1 MKKDGDN
8 FKPVDQRVSF
18 SDVVVSVPEDDRD
31 SLGETE
37 LDGFTNY
44 QKQTRKKQMNKQKM
58 CCCFFGVTVIVI
70 ILFLLI
76 ISIAPWNN

>member
-8 FKPVDQRVSF
+8 FQPVGQRVSF
-18 SDVVVSVPEDDRD
+18 SDVVVSSDDRD

-44 QKQTRKKQMNKQKM
+44 QGQTRKRHTNRQKL
-58 CCCFFGVTVIVI
+58 CYCFVGVTLVVI
-70 ILFLLI
+70 LLFFLLI
-76 ISIAPWNN
+76 SIALWND

>member
-8 FKPVDQRVSF
+8 FKPVGQRVSF

-44 QKQTRKKQMNKQKM
+44 QGQTQKKHTNRQKL
-58 CCCFFGVTVIVI
+58 CYCFVGVTLIVI
-70 ILFLLI
+70 LLFFLLI
-76 ISIAPWNN
+76 SIALWND

>member
-8 FKPVDQRVSF
+8 FQPVGQRVSF
-18 SDVVVSVPEDDRD
+18 SDVVVSSDDRD

-44 QKQTRKKQMNKQKM
+44 QGQTRKKHTNQQKL
-58 CCCFFGVTVIVI
+58 CYCFVGVTLVVI
-70 ILFLLI
+70 LLFFLLI
-76 ISIAPWNN
+76 SIALWND